1 MFIGHFAVGLGAKSI
16 QPRISLGTLF
26 IASQFIDLLWPLLL
40 QLGVE
45 RVRIDPGNTA
55 TTPLDFVHYPVSHS
69 LLTVVGWGLL
79 LGFLYKVLR
88 SDTRGGIL
96 VGLLVVSHWV
106 LDLIVHRPD
115 LPLYPGDAP
124 MVGLGLWNSVPA
136 TLIVEGLFLIAGIY
150 LYLRTTTHKNKKG
163 LYGFWGL
170 VGFLILINISNLLG
184 PPPPSESAL
193 AWVGHLQWLFV
204 AWAYWVDH
212 NRKNRRTQP

>member
-1 MFIGHFAVGLGAKSI
+1 MGGSAFSDKQGAANQRTYHLDPSKMTNRNKINGLIATVIFLLGIVMMLWGKIFHTTSHLPPIFESIGGFL
-16 QPRISLGTLF
+16 
-26 IASQFIDLLWPLLL
+26 
-40 QLGVE
+40 
-45 RVRIDPGNTA
+45 A
-55 TTPLDFVHYPVSHS
+55 TSV
-69 LLTVVGWGLL
+69 L

-88 SDTRGGIL
+88 SDTRGAIL
-96 VGLLVVSHWV
+96 VGLLVVSHWI

-170 VGFLILINISNLLG
+170 VGFLILITISNLVG
-184 PPPPSESAL
+184 PPPPSESAI